1 MNIKSLKIMVKR
13 YLRPVLN
20 CTYEKENRE
29 EVFDK
34 LLQNLAVIDK
44 IPCPQGL
51 HGKWSLWVFPIL
63 LPCVNHP
70 GECPYIESRHNIFG
84 EPYAGCELNDAGKC
98 QQYKTYQELEDY
110 LKSKGA

>member
-1 MNIKSLKIMVKR
+1 MVRR
-13 YLRPVLN
+13 YLCPGLS
-20 CTYEKENRE
+20 CAGEKENCG
-29 EVFDK
+29 EVFEE

-51 HGKWSLWVFPIL
+51 YGKWSLWVFPIL

-70 GECPYIESRHNIFG
+70 GGCSYFESRRNIFG

-98 QQYKTYQELEDY
+98 QQYKTYMELQDY
-110 LKSKGA
+110 LKSKGV